1 MVYVSMTFLISTLMG
16 VSCAIPILSIRFTNP
31 LMGALGAFI
40 GGFLFTFPFVAGIMA
55 CLYVFL
61 NSFMLQFIFVWWLI
75 AFNIITYMEVNYII
89 PSKDVVRNVS
99 TAFAIAATVYLFY
112 KAISGT

>member
-61 NSFMLQFIFVWWLI
+61 NSFMLQFIFAVWLI
-75 AFNIITYMEVNYII
+75 AFNVINYMELNYII
-89 PSKDVVRNVS
+89 PTKSVVRNVC
-99 TAFAIAATVYLFY
+99 TAFAIAITVYLFY
-112 KAISGT
+112 KVVTGT